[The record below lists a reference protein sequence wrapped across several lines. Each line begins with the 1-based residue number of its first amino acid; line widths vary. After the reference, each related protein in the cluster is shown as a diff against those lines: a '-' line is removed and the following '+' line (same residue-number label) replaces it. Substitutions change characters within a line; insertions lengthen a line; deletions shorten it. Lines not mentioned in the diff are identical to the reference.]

1 MIYRLPPNNL
11 RRRTQ
16 AERRDLQ
23 FWRTSPMFCPIQP
36 LNRRRKGQNPAPICI
51 REKTSNSFVNSILEP
66 LGMITST
73 LFSYQ
78 KVIFMRLVQVK
89 HEDMF
94 RILTKYLDDN
104 KINYYTYHLKSS
116 KGQQV
121 VTKGIKADVQPT
133 EVAHVLRENGFEVK
147 RRPYPLIKVEL
158 LPALKALKK
167 NEMLPIYKLPYYL
180 QCRAFVEEPHK
191 RNGPV

>member
-1 MIYRLPPNNL
+1 
-11 RRRTQ
+11 
-16 AERRDLQ
+16 
-23 FWRTSPMFCPIQP
+23 
-36 LNRRRKGQNPAPICI
+36 
-51 REKTSNSFVNSILEP
+51 
-66 LGMITST
+66 MITST

-78 KVIFMRLVQVK
+78 KAIFMRLKSKSNTQTSSQFWLK
-89 HEDMF
+89 N
-94 RILTKYLDDN
+94 LDDN
-104 KINYYTYHLKSS
+104 KKNYYSYQLKSS
-116 KGQQV
+116 KDQQV